1 MTEDS
6 LRSDISFMKTIV
18 TEGGRPFA
26 RDAAVLVAT
35 GLVWGLAS
43 LTAWAYYRSLIM
55 LPRPAMQGMLGATL
69 PLIIIISMVLR
80 RTLPQRPAGAASQGL
95 NASWSALAVAF
106 AVALV
111 ALIAAA
117 AGTRDHTIPRLI
129 PAMMFAF
136 YGAGWLAAYMV
147 IRKTVHGAIAAGC
160 FAFTIASGAL
170 VDAPELWLAH
180 GAGLLMFVVLPGLAV
195 VRDAKRA
202 TVNGNL

>member
-6 LRSDISFMKTIV
+6 LRSDISFMKSIV

-43 LTAWAYYRSLIM
+43 LTAWAYYRGLAI
-55 LPRPAMQGMLGATL
+55 LPRPAMQGMLGGTL
-69 PLIIIISMVLR
+69 PLIVIIAMMLR
-80 RTLPQRPAGAASQGL
+80 RNLPRRPAGAASQGL
-95 NASWSALAVAF
+95 SASWSALGAAF
-106 AVALV
+106 IVTLL

-117 AGTRDHTIPRLI
+117 AATKDHAIPRLI

-136 YGAGWLAAYMV
+136 YGAGWMAAYMV
-147 IRKTVHGAIAAGC
+147 VRKSAHGVIAIGC
-160 FAFTIASGAL
+160 FALTIASGVL
-170 VDAPELWLAH
+170 VESPELWLAH
-180 GAGLLMFVVLPGLAV
+180 GMGLLIFVVLPGLAV

-202 TVNGNL
+202 SANGDL